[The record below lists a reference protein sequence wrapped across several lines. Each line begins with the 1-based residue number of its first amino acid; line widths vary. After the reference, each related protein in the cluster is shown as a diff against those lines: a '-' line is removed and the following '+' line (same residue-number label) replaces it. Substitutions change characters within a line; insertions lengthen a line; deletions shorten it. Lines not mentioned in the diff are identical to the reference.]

1 MEKKLLRTFISIPLP
16 HVVKSVKQMLT
27 STFETDRVKIRWVK
41 HNNLH
46 LTLHFLGFTP
56 EDDIPMIEKE
66 ISDVISD
73 LKPFDLT
80 ISRTG
85 CFPDSLKPSV
95 LYLGVDN
102 DLKAL
107 NDLVNKLSFKMTT
120 LGYKRR
126 DENFTP
132 HVTIGKIN
140 YPQKFKPDLSIFL
153 NSSYE
158 NIQFSVDKIQLLS
171 SEVLSEGVVYNI
183 LNTFSLSKN

>member
-1 MEKKLLRTFISIPLP
+1 MGKNLLRTFISIPLP

-27 STFETDRVKIRWVK
+27 STFDTDRIKIRWVK

-66 ISDVISD
+66 IADVISSH
-73 LKPFDLT
+73 KPFDLT

-95 LYLGVDN
+95 LYLGIEN
-102 DLKAL
+102 NLKSL
-107 NDLVNKLSFKMTT
+107 NDLVNKLSLKMTA
-120 LGYKRR
+120 LGYQQR
-126 DENFTP
+126 DKNYTP

-153 NSSYE
+153 NSSYDDIE
-158 NIQFSVDKIQLLS
+158 FSVDKVQLLS

>member
-27 STFETDRVKIRWVK
+27 STFDTDRIKIRWVK

-66 ISDVISD
+66 IADVISNF
-73 LKPFDLT
+73 KPFDLT

-95 LYLGVDN
+95 LYLGIEN
-102 DLKAL
+102 NLKSL
-107 NDLVNKLSFKMTT
+107 NDLVNKLLLKMNA
-120 LGYKRR
+120 LGYKQR
-126 DENFTP
+126 DENYTP

-140 YPQKFKPDLSIFL
+140 YPQKFKPDPSIFL
-153 NSSYE
+153 NSSYDDIE
-158 NIQFSVDKIQLLS
+158 FSVDKVQLLS